1 MIAYILSFFLLLNAY
16 SLPMN
21 LEKAGDYNKKFKAVE
36 ATDDLKTIN
45 SRFFNREPVSF
56 KELDPG
62 EDLAEAGKG
71 STIYF
76 AYANDGTPLAVI
88 KKLPLDDPIDRK
100 ELNDEVSSLHEKYFY
115 NAKHFKVPRLIGTA
129 EFASED
135 QASAYVIE
143 SIASGESINNLV
155 KTAAK
160 STGGNRYLALRT
172 LQESVENTAKSF
184 AEMHKIKKSSSYSP
198 YYDKYFDYSK
208 EGKFSGPYGIIHGD
222 AHLGNIFYNKKTG
235 KTTFIDLSFMPRS
248 VKAGAPV
255 GLDSG
260 KFIFT
265 LEAIGAFYG
274 LTNAE
279 IDQLTDIY
287 TSTYLAYNPK
297 MTEQLLNQY
306 TEVAYKDFAFPSDS
320 FGGSNS
326 NDQSD
331 FLYRF
336 AVDKVGKSGKT
347 VFA

>member
-1 MIAYILSFFLLLNAY
+1 MIAYILSFFLLLNIY

-21 LEKAGDYNKKFKAVE
+21 LEKAGDYNKKFKTVE
-36 ATDDLKTIN
+36 ATDDLKKIN
-45 SRFFNREPVSF
+45 SRFFNREPVTF
-56 KELDPG
+56 KKLEPG

-88 KKLPLDDPIDRK
+88 KRLPLDDSIDRK

-115 NAKHFKVPRLIGTA
+115 DAKHFKVPKLIGTA

-135 QASAYVIE
+135 EASAYVIE
-143 SIASGESINNLV
+143 SIAAGESINNLV
-155 KTAAK
+155 KGAAK
-160 STGGNRYLALRT
+160 ASGRDRYLALRT
-172 LQESVENTAKSF
+172 LKQSVENTAKSF
-184 AEMHKIKKSSSYSP
+184 AEMHKVKKYSSYST
-198 YYDKYFDYSK
+198 YYDNYFDYSK
-208 EGKFSGPYGIIHGD
+208 EGKFNGPYGIIHGD

-235 KTTFIDLSFMPRS
+235 KTTFIDLSFMPKS
-248 VKAGAPV
+248 IAKGAPV

-274 LTNAE
+274 LTNSE
-279 IDQLTDIY
+279 IDQLTEAY
-287 TSTYLAYNPK
+287 TSTYLASNPK
-297 MTEQLLNQY
+297 MTEKLLEQY

-320 FGGSNS
+320 FDDDSTGQG
-326 NDQSD
+326 D
-331 FLYRF
+331 FLYRY